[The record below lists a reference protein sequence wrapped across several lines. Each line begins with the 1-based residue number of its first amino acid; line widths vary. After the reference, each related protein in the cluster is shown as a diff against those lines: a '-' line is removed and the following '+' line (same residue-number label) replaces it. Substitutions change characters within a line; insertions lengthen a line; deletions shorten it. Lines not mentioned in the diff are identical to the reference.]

1 MNTQVGEVYDRL
13 WLRVKERNLLY
24 YKHYPGDVHMV
35 KKIVQYLL
43 SQDDSNPIKLPSG
56 GTLTARRFLQLG
68 LALGGSPG
76 SSFANLHS
84 VVNSAFL
91 DDDDDELS
99 AAFLKRIDYEQSFDD
114 APLYFLLHE
123 SKFYCYICL
132 YLIISN
138 SQISSC
144 LSLFFKVYML
154 MDLHQ
159 ERQIGLHISRMSS
172 MCQPTLNLITK

>member
-1 MNTQVGEVYDRL
+1 MNTPVCEVYDRL

-24 YKHYPGDVHMV
+24 YEHYPGDVQIV
-35 KKIVQYLL
+35 KRIIQHLL

-76 SSFANLHS
+76 SSFASLHAII
-84 VVNSAFL
+84 NSAFL

-123 SKFYCYICL
+123 SKKCCLICL
-132 YLIISN
+132 F
-138 SQISSC
+138 
-144 LSLFFKVYML
+144 LSKT
-154 MDLHQ
+154 
-159 ERQIGLHISRMSS
+159 S
-172 MCQPTLNLITK
+172 

>member
-1 MNTQVGEVYDRL
+1 MNTPLGEVYDRL
-13 WLRVKERNLLY
+13 WLRVKDRNLLY
-24 YKHYPGDVHMV
+24 YEKYPGDVQIV
-35 KKIVQYLL
+35 KRIVQHLL

-76 SSFANLHS
+76 SSFANLHAII
-84 VVNSAFL
+84 NSAFL

-123 SKFYCYICL
+123 SEFVLL
-132 YLIISN
+132 Y
-138 SQISSC
+138 
-144 LSLFFKVYML
+144 
-154 MDLHQ
+154 
-159 ERQIGLHISRMSS
+159 MSF
-172 MCQPTLNLITK
+172 PI